1 MTATGPRTVGLLV
14 EAPADAQTVRILV
27 DRALQQAADWLT
39 EELVEH
45 QRAWRGLEPETSV
58 SYWKDVRKLCNQY
71 GVRGVKVHGRFG
83 DESRAPDAYAARRAL
98 VLFEWLGM
106 PDTVVLVRD
115 ADDQPERARGLTQA
129 RELSGHPDRVA
140 IGVANPEREAWHIA
154 GFCPCAPE
162 EHAALRAERQR
173 LGFDP
178 TERSHQLRGEGKRS
192 AKLALRALTH
202 DDRDRE
208 RRCLT
213 EPTLEMLSA
222 RGSGNGLADFLVE
235 VRDRVVPRLL

>member
-45 QRAWRGLEPETSV
+45 
-58 SYWKDVRKLCNQY
+58 
-71 GVRGVKVHGRFG
+71 
-83 DESRAPDAYAARRAL
+83 
-98 VLFEWLGM
+98 
-106 PDTVVLVRD
+106 
-115 ADDQPERARGLTQA
+115 QPERARGLTQA